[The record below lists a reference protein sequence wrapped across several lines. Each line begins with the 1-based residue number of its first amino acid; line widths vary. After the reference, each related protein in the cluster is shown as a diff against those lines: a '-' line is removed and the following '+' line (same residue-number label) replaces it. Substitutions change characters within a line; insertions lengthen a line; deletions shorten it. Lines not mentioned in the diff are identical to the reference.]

1 VYDMWDQCHT
11 RDEYNFQW
19 HTGNFP
25 MKKGSYRSGESAFK
39 KEMLYGFFKV
49 TEEAC
54 SITYSIALS

>member
-19 HTGNFP
+19 HTWNCP
-25 MKKGSYRSGESAFK
+25 MKKGHTDLVNAFE
-39 KEMLYGFFKV
+39 KEMLYGIFKV